1 MKTFM
6 LYQDLGIYI
15 ASSLD
20 FIVRDELIITN
31 SFTKIKI
38 L

>member
-15 ASSLD
+15 ANSLD
-20 FIVRDELIITN
+20 LIVRDELIITN